1 MIMKKFFAKLGVVVM
16 AAIVINA
23 IYIPLSL
30 NQAYAFTEAECKQFT
45 GKTCTEFNKMTA
57 EEQAKLL
64 KETCTQKG
72 NCQELQQVIAEIET
86 IGTKQELPVEKSG
99 DSPDAATTETE
110 PEPFVPN
117 NDSLKDLKFD
127 VGKVLSLDPEDQD
140 KAYFNKANKN
150 PPIIELILSV
160 IEFATKVIGSVA
172 IIILII
178 GGFMFMFSQ
187 GNEQN
192 LSNAKDVIKYAIIGL
207 IATFASY
214 IAVLFVQS
222 LFFDAGV

>member
-1 MIMKKFFAKLGVVVM
+1 MKKFFAKLGVMVM
-16 AAIVINA
+16 AAIVITA
-23 IYIPLSL
+23 IYIPLSI
-30 NQAYAFTEAECKQFT
+30 NQAYAVTDDDCKKLT
-45 GKTCTEFNKMTA
+45 GKTCAEFTKMP
-57 EEQAKLL
+57 EEDQIKLL
-64 KETCTQKG
+64 NETCTKQG
-72 NCQELQQVIAEIET
+72 NCKEFKQALKD
-86 IGTKQELPVEKSG
+86 IGSLSPSVQKFA
-99 DSPDAATTETE
+99 DSPDAE

-117 NDSLKDLKFD
+117 NDSLKDLKFN
-127 VGKVLSLDPEDQD
+127 VGDVLSLDSGDQE
-140 KAYFNKANKN
+140 KAYFNKENKN

>member
-1 MIMKKFFAKLGVVVM
+1 MIMKKFFTKLGVM
-16 AAIVINA
+16 VILTA
-23 IYIPLSL
+23 TLSL
-30 NQAYAFTEAECKQFT
+30 AFSLSAFAADPPATPK
-45 GKTCTEFNKMTA
+45 
-57 EEQAKLL
+57 
-64 KETCTQKG
+64 
-72 NCQELQQVIAEIET
+72 
-86 IGTKQELPVEKSG
+86 P
-99 DSPDAATTETE
+99 DSAATTEPEPE
-110 PEPFVPN
+110 PEPFIPN
-117 NDSLKDLKFD
+117 NDSLKDLKFN
-127 VGKVLSLDPEDQD
+127 VGDVLSLDKENQE
-140 KAYFNKANKN
+140 KSYFNKENKN

-222 LFFDAGV
+222 LFFVGV

>member
-1 MIMKKFFAKLGVVVM
+1 MIMKKFFAKLGVMVILTATLGLAFST
-16 AAIVINA
+16 AAFA
-23 IYIPLSL
+23 ADPPTTP
-30 NQAYAFTEAECKQFT
+30 QPA
-45 GKTCTEFNKMTA
+45 
-57 EEQAKLL
+57 
-64 KETCTQKG
+64 
-72 NCQELQQVIAEIET
+72 
-86 IGTKQELPVEKSG
+86 P
-99 DSPDAATTETE
+99 AATTETE

-127 VGKVLSLDPEDQD
+127 VGNVLSLDNEDQE
-140 KAYFNKANKN
+140 KVYFKGDQ